1 VGNGDIYEAM
11 ADIQLK
17 ALEVGA
23 AGERIKA
30 QDALVDNELN
40 RISEVCGVID
50 EYRTKIGIANG
61 VAIALEGVKQVA
73 EYAIGAAE
81 RVQSNSETTAEL
93 MKCEAGPG
101 GTSCPQAA
109 AGAAYN
115 TAMFQV
121 GERVIYIASL
131 VKGVAE
137 LGQMG
142 CDFAVTEL
150 EMDKEC
156 DLAKV
161 DSRATVTEL
170 GTAYGELVNGLQQ
183 AVLELQLAYSN
194 LEKLQNQAKRVQA
207 EREEAEMLAI
217 NIEAAR
223 NDPNVRIYKNDAV
236 INAEIAFDR
245 AMLEAYRST
254 KLFEYFTSMS
264 YERMDNLFLIR
275 MVTAG
280 DYNLENYLLELDA
293 TFGGFEEDYGNP
305 DMRVEIISLRD
316 DIWDI
321 PKLEGNGEAISENE
335 RNRMFRE
342 KLTDPSLL
350 DANGYITIPFST
362 RIDQLSP
369 LTHNHKIH
377 HIEAEYIGSDV
388 GDEVGRIYFRTS
400 GTGTVSSLEGGK
412 QFYSF
417 PERTAVVNTFFNGER
432 PEVLYHDSEFI
443 RVFENERFRDRPFAN
458 SLWEM
463 VINQRDEA
471 VNKDINLMSLTDV
484 RLYIYYTDYTEM

>member
-1 VGNGDIYEAM
+1 
-11 ADIQLK
+11 
-17 ALEVGA
+17 
-23 AGERIKA
+23 
-30 QDALVDNELN
+30 
-40 RISEVCGVID
+40 
-50 EYRTKIGIANG
+50 
-61 VAIALEGVKQVA
+61 
-73 EYAIGAAE
+73 
-81 RVQSNSETTAEL
+81 
-93 MKCEAGPG
+93 
-101 GTSCPQAA
+101 
-109 AGAAYN
+109 
-115 TAMFQV
+115 
-121 GERVIYIASL
+121 
-131 VKGVAE
+131 VAE

-142 CDFAVTEL
+142 CDLGITEI
-150 EMDKEC
+150 EMQLEC

-161 DSRATVTEL
+161 DSKAVITEL
-170 GTAYGELVNGLQQ
+170 GTGYGELVNSLKR
-183 AVLELQLAYSN
+183 AALELKLAYSN
-194 LEKLQNQAKRVQA
+194 LEGLQNEAKRVQA

-293 TFGGFEEDYGNP
+293 TFGGFEEEYGNP

-321 PKLEGNGEAISENE
+321 PRLEGNGEAISENE
-335 RNRMFRE
+335 RNAMFRE
-342 KLTDPSLL
+342 RLTDPALL

-369 LTHNHKIH
+369 LTRNHKIR
-377 HIEAEYIGSDV
+377 HIEAEYVGSDV

-432 PEVLYHDSEFI
+432 PEVVSDE
-443 RVFENERFRDRPFAN
+443 RVFMNERFRDRPFAN

-463 VINQRDEA
+463 IINQRDEA
-471 VNKDINLMSLTDV
+471 VNKDINLMSLTDI
-484 RLYIYYTDYTEM
+484 RLYIYYTDHTEL